1 MSNKLLLTHSA
12 ETRRQTQK
20 LEVKRDGSE
29 KKSSAGFYMYS
40 KSEDLRQ
47 GAAGGGGG
55 GGRGGAVT
63 SAENMF
69 QICNMEEEKPDGGS
83 LVAGCFL

>member
-1 MSNKLLLTHSA
+1 
-12 ETRRQTQK
+12 
-20 LEVKRDGSE
+20 
-29 KKSSAGFYMYS
+29 MYS

-55 GGRGGAVT
+55 GGGAVT
-63 SAENMF
+63 SVENMF
-69 QICNMEEEKPDGGS
+69 QICNMEEGKPDGGS

>member
-1 MSNKLLLTHSA
+1 MSNKLLPTRSA
-12 ETRRQTQK
+12 ETHRRTQK
-20 LEVKRDGSE
+20 LEVKRDGSG
-29 KKSSAGFYMYS
+29 KKRSAGFYTYS

-55 GGRGGAVT
+55 GGRGGAGT
-63 SAENMF
+63 SVENMF